1 MADRGAL
8 RKIGLGFLGITV
20 SVMLMAAVMVKSHL
34 DGRLSLQDDASPS
47 AASALIKAQ

>member
-34 DGRLSLQDDASPS
+34 DGRLSLQDDASS
-47 AASALIKAQ
+47 AALALTNAR